1 MEMAL
6 VLSSL
11 PVLLWAA
18 LVTLA
23 LAVGS
28 MIIGL
33 VIGVFTALARISKNR
48 VLQKTAAFYISV
60 IRGTPLLV
68 QIYVVYYGL
77 PQVGIA
83 LDPVTSGI
91 IALSLNVGAYLSES
105 FRAAIQSVDKG
116 QMEAAAS
123 LGMTY
128 GQAMRR
134 IIIPQSI
141 RTAIPTIGN
150 TYIGLLKDTSLVS
163 VITVTELL
171 QMTSLLIAKTFEPL
185 TLYLTAGAIY
195 WALSALFTALQ
206 ARVEV
211 RVARHVRQ

>member
-1 MEMAL
+1 MAL

>member
-1 MEMAL
+1 MTEL
-6 VLSSL
+6 FTSL
-11 PVLLWAA
+11 PALLGAA
-18 LVTLA
+18 VVTVV
-23 LAVGS
+23 LAVIS
-28 MIIGL
+28 MLLGL
-33 VIGVFTALARISKNR
+33 LIGVFTALARISKN
-48 VLQKTAAFYISV
+48 KTLNRIASAYISI

-77 PQVGIA
+77 PQIGIRF
-83 LDPVTSGI
+83 DPITSGI
-91 IALSLNVGAYLSES
+91 IALSVNVGAYLSES

-116 QMEAAAS
+116 QMEAAQM

-141 RTAIPTIGN
+141 RTALPTIGN

-171 QMTSLLIAKTFEPL
+171 QTTSLIIARTFEPL
-185 TLYLTAGAIY
+185 PFYLLAGLIY
-195 WALSALFTALQ
+195 WVLSMIFTLLQ
-206 ARVEV
+206 DRLEI
-211 RVARHVRQ
+211 RMSRHVRQ

>member
-1 MEMAL
+1 MEL
-6 VLSSL
+6 VLQSL

-18 LVTLA
+18 LITLA

-33 VIGVFTALARISKNR
+33 LIGVFTALARISKNR

-77 PQVGIA
+77 PQIGIA

-195 WALSALFTALQ
+195 WALSAIFTALQ